1 MTSKYTDIPS
11 CMQCIGAIYNNPSLL
26 DENNYHFN
34 EEDFSEEFHKILFGT
49 IFNLHALG
57 AQKINTTTIENYL
70 EQRTKKLAVYKANKG
85 DEYLE
90 KLSATTQIAAFDYY
104 YSRVKKMTLLREYDK
119 HGVDV
124 SWLYDPDNIF
134 DSKKKQS
141 QEDWL
146 DNTPIEDIADKIDE
160 RISNIRMNF
169 VDNAEDDFSLACE
182 GGDELLNELQ
192 NKPDVGYP
200 LYGPLINTI
209 WRGARLTKFYL
220 RSAPTNVGKSRAM
233 VADACNIAC
242 DEIYD
247 IKEKKWVKNGT
258 CEPTAYVMTEQM
270 KDEVQTMIW
279 AFLSGVNEEHIL
291 TNTYYDDE
299 FERVQYAKN
308 LLKRCPLYLK
318 EMHDFSLS
326 DIENT
331 VKIAVRKYEVRYFF
345 LDYIHSSM
353 KILSEVSGKAKV
365 AGLREDNV
373 LFMIGVRLKD
383 LATQYGIFIL
393 SSTQLN
399 GDYVDSKTPDQNLLR
414 GAKSLG
420 DKVDGGSIMLLLTE
434 DDKKAIQ
441 PICTK
446 KGCAMPNLKISI
458 YKNRRGRYNHL
469 YLWCNADLGTCRIEP
484 IFATHYDYT
493 YIEMEDFKI
502 HVKPRTEDLIS
513 AF

>member
-1 MTSKYTDIPS
+1 MSSKYTDIPS

-34 EEDFSEEFHKILFGT
+34 EEDFSEEFHRILFGT

-104 YSRVKKMTLLREYDK
+104 YKRVKKMTLLREYDK

-146 DNTPIEDIADKIDE
+146 DNTPIEEIADKIDE
-160 RISNIRMNF
+160 RLSNIRMNF
-169 VDNAEDDFSLACE
+169 VDNAEDDFSLASE

-192 NKPDVGYP
+192 SKPDVGYP
-200 LYGPLINTI
+200 LYGPLINTV

-247 IKEKKWVKNGT
+247 LKEKKWVKNGSS
-258 CEPTAYVMTEQM
+258 EPTAYVMTEQT

-318 EMHDFSLS
+318 EMHDFALS
-326 DIENT
+326 DIENA
-331 VKIAVRKYEVRYFF
+331 VKIAAKKHDVRYFF

-420 DKVDGGSIMLLLTE
+420 DKVDGGAIMLLPTE

-441 PICTK
+441 SICTK
-446 KGCAMPNLKISI
+446 KNCAMPNLKISI
-458 YKNRRGRYNHL
+458 YKNRRGRFNHL

-484 IFATHYDYT
+484 VFATQYDYT
-493 YIEMEDFKI
+493 FIEMEDFKI
-502 HVKPRTEDLIS
+502 YVKPRTEDLIS